1 MPEIS
6 VEVVYALPEKQY
18 QLYVKVEQGST
29 VEQAI
34 EKSGLLE
41 LRREID
47 LTSNK
52 VGIYSRPVKLG
63 DEVNEGDRIEIYR
76 PLIADP
82 KELRRQRAERAAES
96 KNKSLSCQ
104 AQWIAGIKK
113 GAQCAFLLSVV

>member
-1 MPEIS
+1 MPDIS

-29 VEQAI
+29 VEEAI
-34 EKSGLLE
+34 LKSGLLE

-47 LTSNK
+47 LATNT
-52 VGIYSRPVKLG
+52 VGVYSRPVKL
-63 DEVNEGDRIEIYR
+63 DDVLQEGDRIEIYR

-96 KNKSLSCQ
+96 KK
-104 AQWIAGIKK
+104 
-113 GAQCAFLLSVV
+113 

>member
-34 EKSGLLE
+34 KQSGLLE

-47 LTSNK
+47 LSSNK
-52 VGIYSRPVKLG
+52 VGIYSRAVKLS
-63 DEVNEGDRIEIYR
+63 DVVDEGDRIEIYR

-82 KELRRQRAERAAES
+82 KELRRQRAERSASA
-96 KNKSLSCQ
+96 
-104 AQWIAGIKK
+104 KK
-113 GAQCAFLLSVV
+113 